1 MVLTIFNGIYNRC
14 EKEFSIFVFCKAKVV
29 FVVIFMNLFNQFNY
43 TEMKLKSIITTLI
56 MLLCVVFTA
65 SAAEI
70 NSKNTDEILETN
82 GVYTIVIT
90 GNSVI
95 GRDGPA
101 GYDTGVRFY
110 KGQRLTCYG
119 MDGSWYKVKYGN
131 GVRWVSSSYA
141 TPVSSAK
148 RAPVATNYVVITGNS
163 VIGRK
168 SPAGAD
174 SGVRFFKG
182 QRLPYLGYSGSWIKI
197 NYKGRILWV
206 SDSYAYIQ

>member
-1 MVLTIFNGIYNRC
+1 
-14 EKEFSIFVFCKAKVV
+14 
-29 FVVIFMNLFNQFNY
+29 
-43 TEMKLKSIITTLI
+43 MKLKSIITTLI
-56 MLLCVVFTA
+56 MLLCVAFTA

-70 NSKNTDEILETN
+70 SSKNTDEILETN

-101 GYDTGVRFY
+101 GYDTGVRFS
-110 KGQRLTCYG
+110 KGQKLTCYG

-141 TPVSSAK
+141 RPVKAQQAVTS
-148 RAPVATNYVVITGNS
+148 YVVITGNS

-174 SGVRFFKG
+174 SGVRFNKG
-182 QRLPYLGYSGSWIKI
+182 QRLPYLGYSGSWLKV
-197 NYKGRILWV
+197 NYKGRVLWV
-206 SDSYAYIQ
+206 SDSYGYIQ

>member
-1 MVLTIFNGIYNRC
+1 
-14 EKEFSIFVFCKAKVV
+14 
-29 FVVIFMNLFNQFNY
+29 
-43 TEMKLKSIITTLI
+43 MKLKSIITTLI
-56 MLLCVVFTA
+56 MLLCVAFTA

-70 NSKNTDEILETN
+70 SSKNTDEILETN

-110 KGQRLTCYG
+110 KGQKLTCYG

-141 TPVSSAK
+141 RPVQQAQQ
-148 RAPVATNYVVITGNS
+148 APTSYVVITGNS

-174 SGVRFFKG
+174 SGVRFNKG
-182 QRLPYLGYSGSWIKI
+182 QRVPYLGYSGSWLKVKY
-197 NYKGRILWV
+197 NGRILWV

>member
-1 MVLTIFNGIYNRC
+1 ML
-14 EKEFSIFVFCKAKVV
+14 FCA
-29 FVVIFMNLFNQFNY
+29 
-43 TEMKLKSIITTLI
+43 
-56 MLLCVVFTA
+56 VFTA

-70 NSKNTDEILETN
+70 TSPDTDEILETN

-141 TPVSSAK
+141 RPVSSK
-148 RAPVATNYVVITGNS
+148 TQQAPAVTNYVVITGDR
-163 VIGRK
+163 VIGRT

-174 SGVRFFKG
+174 SGARFFKG
-182 QRLPYLGYSGSWIKI
+182 QRLPYLGYKGSWLKVKH
-197 NYKGRILWV
+197 KGRVLWV
-206 SDSYAYIQ
+206 SDSYGYVQ

>member
-1 MVLTIFNGIYNRC
+1 
-14 EKEFSIFVFCKAKVV
+14 
-29 FVVIFMNLFNQFNY
+29 
-43 TEMKLKSIITTLI
+43 MKLKSIITTLI
-56 MLLCVVFTA
+56 MLLCVAFSA

-70 NSKNTDEILETN
+70 SSKNSDEILETN

-110 KGQRLTCYG
+110 KGQKLTCYG

-141 TPVSSAK
+141 TPVKAQQ
-148 RAPVATNYVVITGNS
+148 APTTYVVITGNS

-174 SGVRFFKG
+174 SGVRFNKG
-182 QRLPYLGYSGSWIKI
+182 QRVPYLGYSGSWLKVKY
-197 NYKGRILWV
+197 NGRVLWV